1 MKKLIYRPGIMAAVL
16 VLIFFFS
23 LAVSMFAIG
32 GYPIYFHQKPI
43 LLSWSQVLAA
53 RYLEDPESIVN
64 QKIGSE
70 ERILIFDTE
79 GNCLWHIA
87 GENAFPDTDLGDS
100 LLQYLPST
108 LSGNSI
114 YRQKFSYQNND
125 IIIIAGIPIKDGA
138 TVVGTMFFIKD
149 LKNLPEAMES
159 FAICYAVLYWISAFF
174 CIAYLRKK
182 KRLEEVQQNYIA
194 NVTHSLKAPIAAV
207 KAITETL
214 SDVPDLDT
222 DKRMVY
228 YGVILRETNY
238 QSHMVQEILE
248 LSKLQSHSR
257 DFTKTRVNAAEAL
270 KEVFEKYSML
280 CSCAGIS
287 LHVPESIA
295 SLPPLYTNTSCIQQ
309 VMEILLENA
318 VKYVI
323 GGNDIWV
330 DVTTTKSQAVFCVRD
345 NGIGISKDDLPHV
358 FERFYQCS
366 RSNKGGSGLGLS
378 IAQELISGLKEKI
391 WVESELGKGAA
402 FYFTVRMK

>member
-1 MKKLIYRPGIMAAVL
+1 MKKLIYRPGIMAAILIL
-16 VLIFFFS
+16 VFLFG
-23 LAVSMFAIG
+23 LAVSMFAISV
-32 GYPIYFHQKPI
+32 YPIYFQQRTI
-43 LLSWSQVLAA
+43 LFSWSQVLAEK
-53 RYLEDPESIVN
+53 YLEHPESIAN

-87 GENAFPDTDLGDS
+87 SESAFPDTDLGDS

-108 LSGNSI
+108 LSGNFI
-114 YRQKFSYQNND
+114 FKQKFSYQNND
-125 IIIIAGIPIKDGA
+125 IIIFAGIPIKDGD
-138 TVVGTMFFIKD
+138 TIVGTMFFIKD

-159 FAICYAVLYWISAFF
+159 FAICYTVLYWICVFF
-174 CIAYLRKK
+174 CITYFRKK
-182 KRLEEVQQNYIA
+182 KKLEDVQQNYIA

-207 KAITETL
+207 KAVAETL

-228 YGVILRETNY
+228 YGVILREANQ

-257 DFTKTRVNAAEAL
+257 DFTKTRVTAAKAF
-270 KEVFEKYSML
+270 KDIFEKYSML

-287 LHVPESIA
+287 LHVSETIS
-295 SLPPLYTNTSCIQQ
+295 SLPSLYTNISCIQQ
-309 VMEILLENA
+309 ILEILLENA

-330 DVTTTKSQAVFCVRD
+330 DVTATKGQAVFCVRD

-366 RSNKGGSGLGLS
+366 RSNKGGSGLGLA

-391 WVESELGKGAA
+391 WVESEAGKGTA
-402 FYFTVRMK
+402 FYFTVKMK